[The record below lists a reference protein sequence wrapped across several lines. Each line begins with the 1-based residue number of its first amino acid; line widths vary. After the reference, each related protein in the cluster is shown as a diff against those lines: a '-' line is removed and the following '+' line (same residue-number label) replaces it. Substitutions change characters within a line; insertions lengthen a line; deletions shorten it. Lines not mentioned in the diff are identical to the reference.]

1 MVTLGNCFVDSEV
14 YLIIFSSMVVE
25 GSLSP
30 PSGVILMPNENKEYL
45 HPLRLPNLHPFR
57 LLPRSVMPLLAF
69 HILLDPGFLILD
81 PLIILLVIRIF
92 FSLTITSP
100 LPIITLASGSQTMAK
115 GIGSTCPLPSIP
127 LTSVLY
133 VPYYPFNLISIS
145 KLTRGLNC

>member
-30 PSGVILMPNENKEYL
+30 PSRVILMPNKNKEYL
-45 HPLRLPNLHPFR
+45 HPLRLPNLHPFH

-69 HILLDPGFLILD
+69 HILLHPGFLILD
-81 PLIILLVIRIF
+81 PLIIFLIIRIF

-100 LPIITLASGSQTMAK
+100 LPMITSASGSQTMAK
-115 GIGSTCPLPSIP
+115 GIGSACPLPSIP
-127 LTSVLY
+127 LTFVLY
-133 VPYYPFNLISIS
+133 VPYYHFNLISIS
-145 KLTRGLNC
+145 KLTGGLNC